1 MPDYRLAYAVTD
13 LEDNQLLPAGTRLT
27 RQVMEDLA
35 SRDSGTI
42 KTCRLLDFPQV
53 QDDLFNYLCVP
64 PYDVITDHGGRYAIL
79 TDIAGDV
86 HVPETVMDSF
96 SRFREK
102 DVYTYSLTTTALP
115 EYGNPSF
122 PGESSSALISDG

>member
-102 DVYTYSLTTTALP
+102 DVYTYSLT
-115 EYGNPSF
+115 ND
-122 PGESSSALISDG
+122 SAS